1 MLLQVVLS
9 ASHPHQSVRCP
20 DLNTRCICLYLSKIT
35 HAHSIESLPPF
46 PLPNPSFCWYHREPR
61 NPLPIAN
68 SVHHLHHPSQ
78 RLAGPTAASPWT
90 PPAVSG
96 RSVQSSSFFFFF
108 STPRWQRCAPTW
120 WYQPSQK
127 SSWGFQQWRYSFFG
141 WQASTTTPPIHFKT
155 YITPNTNVAYNSA
168 GGSFLASCRIKCC
181 QPYSSLRAHLSASST
196 DMSWYELL
204 EWCHATVKVDFYPFF
219 WTGGWGTPDPGQW
232 YIDQKEVHK
241 FHLDIWQEA
250 SQGGLNTAKKA
261 KSCQAV

>member
-1 MLLQVVLS
+1 MHTALKVCLHSPCQTPVFAGTTGSPEIPSPLQ
-9 ASHPHQSVRCP
+9 
-20 DLNTRCICLYLSKIT
+20 TRCTICIIP
-35 HAHSIESLPPF
+35 HSAWQGPQQLPRG
-46 PLPNPSFCWYHREPR
+46 PLQQF
-61 NPLPIAN
+61 LGG
-68 SVHHLHHPSQ
+68 Q
-78 RLAGPTAASPWT
+78 FSP
-90 PPAVSG
+90 AL
-96 RSVQSSSFFFFF
+96 FFFF
-108 STPRWQRCAPTW
+108 SLPLGDRGVLQLGDTSLHRNLPEG
-120 WYQPSQK
+120 
-127 SSWGFQQWRYSFFG
+127 SSSGDIHFFG

-155 YITPNTNVAYNSA
+155 YITPNTNVAYTSA

-219 WTGGWGTPDPGQW
+219 WTGGWGTLDPGQW

-250 SQGGLNTAKKA
+250 SEGGLNTAKKA